1 MEAETWWLPPTVT
14 VSSLTDEGYRQ
25 AHGGEMQ
32 PVYTQGSMNPV
43 RVLVVAKTDLTPEL
57 GDTVL
62 WRTGIERVFAPAPG
76 AAREAIARLA
86 PRLVV
91 VDAID
96 AASTCRFIEAL
107 RAEPATRA
115 LSVAVLSR
123 DPALAD
129 EEALLGAGAN
139 AVFSGHLDPALWDGR
154 LEQLLEVP
162 PRREVRVRVLIEVW
176 SQFGSGGEPP
186 IEGWALNMS
195 IRGALIE
202 TDQPFDLGSKL
213 DLTFMLPGT
222 GDEVRAV
229 AQMVREAGE
238 HEGRYGNGVEFL
250 ILRGDARARI
260 EAFLAS
266 ERGA

>member
-1 MEAETWWLPPTVT
+1 M
-14 VSSLTDEGYRQ
+14 GQMR
-25 AHGGEMQ
+25 
-32 PVYTQGSMNPV
+32 PVYTQGWMQGS
-43 RVLVVAKTDLTPEL
+43 RVLIVASTDLTPEL

-62 WRTGIERVFAPAPG
+62 WRAGFERLFAPGPG
-76 AAREAIARLA
+76 TAARDVIASHA

-96 AASTCRFIEAL
+96 TAATVAFIEEL
-107 RAEPATRA
+107 RANSATRGI
-115 LSVAVLSR
+115 SVAALSR
-123 DPALAD
+123 DPSFAD
-129 EEALLGAGAN
+129 EEALLKAGAN
-139 AVFSGHLDPALWDGR
+139 LVFSGHLDPDLWDGR

-162 PRREVRVRVLIEVW
+162 PRREVRVRVLCEVW

-195 IRGALIE
+195 VRGALIE
-202 TDQPFDLGSKL
+202 TEQAFDIGSKL
-213 DLTFMLPGT
+213 DLTFMLPGD

-229 AQMVREAGE
+229 ALMVREAGE
-238 HEGRYGNGVEFL
+238 NQGHYRNGVEFL
-250 ILRGDARARI
+250 ILRGDARPRI